1 MDPTPDQVLDALT
14 ERYQQQQQAYE
25 HAKAEC
31 AARIAELKS
40 TLEQDVERLHN
51 ELKGTMEKL
60 EIFGVKIPSKEKT
73 KQETVKMKKLPLS
86 EVYTCNIPSN
96 YTRCSAV
103 AHIIGAL
110 PYYGNVHSTTIEVPE
125 DATAVFNAQYQL
137 LGDRVLVT
145 GTSAKYVPPKFT
157 PIY

>member
-51 ELKGTMEKL
+51 ELKGEDTVQGENKARNCENEKITAFRGLYLQHPEQLYTMQRSRAHNWR
-60 EIFGVKIPSKEKT
+60 I
-73 KQETVKMKKLPLS
+73 TVLRKC
-86 EVYTCNIPSN
+86 TQHDD
-96 YTRCSAV
+96 RSA
-103 AHIIGAL
+103 
-110 PYYGNVHSTTIEVPE
+110 
-125 DATAVFNAQYQL
+125 
-137 LGDRVLVT
+137 
-145 GTSAKYVPPKFT
+145 
-157 PIY
+157 